1 MEEIMLQEVLKKNV
15 VISTGTTD
23 FSYVIKG
30 EVLDISDTWL
40 KLQTKK
46 NIEYISVNSIIK
58 ILVSE

>member
-1 MEEIMLQEVLKKNV
+1 MLQEVLKKNV

-46 NIEYISVNSIIK
+46 NVEYIRVNSIIK

>member
-1 MEEIMLQEVLKKNV
+1 MLQEVLKKNV

-30 EVLDISDTWL
+30 EVLDLSDTWL

-46 NIEYISVNSIIK
+46 NIEYIRINSIIK